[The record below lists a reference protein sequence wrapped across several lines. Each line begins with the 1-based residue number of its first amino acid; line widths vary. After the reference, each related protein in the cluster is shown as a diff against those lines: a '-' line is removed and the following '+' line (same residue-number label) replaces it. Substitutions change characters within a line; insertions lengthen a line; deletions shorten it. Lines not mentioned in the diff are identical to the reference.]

1 MPKLYVKN
9 METGEIVHELETTQS
24 RYERV
29 MAGMLINMDTDKFC
43 IDDSE
48 FD

>member
-9 METGEIVHELETTQS
+9 IETGEIVHELETTEA

-29 MAGMLINMDTDKFC
+29 MSGMLINVDTDKFF